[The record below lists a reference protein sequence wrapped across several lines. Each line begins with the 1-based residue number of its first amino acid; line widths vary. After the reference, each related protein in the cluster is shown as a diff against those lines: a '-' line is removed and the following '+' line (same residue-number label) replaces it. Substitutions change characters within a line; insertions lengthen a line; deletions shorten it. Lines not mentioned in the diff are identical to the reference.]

1 MQPTSSITLASSAP
15 ALASTVTHLPY
26 QYIEQERVLLFADE
40 LIVQPV
46 PLMTNPGSLTMG
58 FAGVDPCQLAPS
70 VGTTQVGITISMV
83 PSSASHN
90 SRARTR
96 SSPPRDSRSRQTSL
110 PPHQD
115 RSNCSCAKTNTTVM
129 AKYSANSKEINDP

>member
-15 ALASTVTHLPY
+15 ALASTVTYLPY

-58 FAGVDPCQLAPS
+58 FVGVDPRQSPYLVSCLLRRAQLS
-70 VGTTQVGITISMV
+70 YNRISFG
-83 PSSASHN
+83 HEQYQ
-90 SRARTR
+90 ARRT
-96 SSPPRDSRSRQTSL
+96 PVEYT
-110 PPHQD
+110 
-115 RSNCSCAKTNTTVM
+115 
-129 AKYSANSKEINDP
+129 